1 MAALRHSDRLLIILL
16 AVLIIIIIGIFLA
29 EQVFGVKKDVSESRT
44 IMGEA
49 FKRLQEKEETKT
61 TPEPSANSL
70 KLVPDKF
77 FPALT
82 QSLFYF
88 LD

>member
-1 MAALRHSDRLLIILL
+1 MVVLRHSDRLLIILL
-16 AVLIIIIIGIFLA
+16 AMLIIIIIGIFLA
-29 EQVFGVKKDVSESRT
+29 EQIFGVKKDVDERST
-44 IMGEA
+44 IIGEA
-49 FKRLQEKEETKT
+49 FKRLQEEAEKAA
-61 TPEPSANSL
+61 PEPSTESF
-70 KLVPDKF
+70 KLIPDRF